1 MKISAITRKN
11 QAQVNK
17 AVKYLVKY
25 NELNDLRNIADG
37 NGNEKE
43 YNKLD
48 NQCARCFDNY
58 LEVIDELPKRE
69 IAQIEKALY

>member
-25 NELNDLRNIADG
+25 NELNDLRNIADA
-37 NGNEKE
+37 NANEKE
-43 YNKLD
+43 YNKYER
-48 NQCARCFDNY
+48 QCGKAFDNY
-58 LEVIDELPKRE
+58 LEAICDLPKRE
-69 IAQIEKALY
+69 IAQIEKVLY